1 MEVGR
6 LWAQEAKL
14 LRLRPSR
21 HWGSTPTRLSWLW
34 GSPTRSSLPHL
45 QMTEPCLFLNIFPS
59 ASASA
64 LPTLARPRRR
74 NCIRSV
80 STEPSRRSVKQAA
93 LKSAVLVSQRA
104 TTCLVRQ
111 LDLADPGDQI
121 AEEVFKRFADMFK
134 ARLAAK
140 TIEAIRSTSRLADD
154 QVTKAA
160 AAMVADEMAAQ
171 MELAA
176 S

>member
-1 MEVGR
+1 MGPR
-6 LWAQEAKL
+6 GQAPPTQAQQAL
-14 LRLRPSR
+14 GLNTNSTQLALGLTNSVQPAAPSND
-21 HWGSTPTRLSWLW
+21 
-34 GSPTRSSLPHL
+34 
-45 QMTEPCLFLNIFPS
+45 EPCLFLNIFPS

>member
-1 MEVGR
+1 MGPRGQAPPTQAQQALGLNTNSTQLALGLTNSVQPAAPSNDR
-6 LWAQEAKL
+6 L
-14 LRLRPSR
+14 
-21 HWGSTPTRLSWLW
+21 
-34 GSPTRSSLPHL
+34 
-45 QMTEPCLFLNIFPS
+45 CLFLNNLFPS

-64 LPTLARPRRR
+64 FPTLARPRRR

-80 STEPSRRSVKQAA
+80 STEPSRRSVKEAT
-93 LKSAVLVSQRA
+93 LKSTILVSQRA
-104 TTCLVRQ
+104 TTCLIRQ
-111 LDLADPGDQI
+111 LDLADLGDQI
-121 AEEVFKRFADMFK
+121 AEEVFKHFADMFK

-140 TIEAIRSTSRLADD
+140 TIEAIRSTSRLVDD

-160 AAMVADEMAAQ
+160 EAMVADEMAAQ